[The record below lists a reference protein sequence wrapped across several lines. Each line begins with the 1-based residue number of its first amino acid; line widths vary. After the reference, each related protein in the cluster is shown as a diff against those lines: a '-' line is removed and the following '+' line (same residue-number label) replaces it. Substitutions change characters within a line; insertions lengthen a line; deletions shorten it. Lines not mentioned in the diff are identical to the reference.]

1 MIIYLFPTKRKGK
14 VYQQPDKVYDH
25 SIYSDIKVRDGWAQ
39 GARVLVSKEIM
50 SKITGSGKSEEAL
63 TLGSRPKSL
72 KGRRGGRI
80 VIGYWPLPKAERR
93 AERAGERE
101 AHLELSEGD
110 ALALGQAYDFSDV
123 IFTLTHVPPC
133 VVVPPRHLGDRIG
146 DGKLLLILAH
156 PQDLENPAMHI
167 MLLSP
172 FTFCTL

>member
-25 SIYSDIKVRDGWAQ
+25 GIYSDIKVRDGWAQ
-39 GARVLVSKEIM
+39 GARVLESKEIM
-50 SKITGSGKSEEAL
+50 LKITGYGKSEETL

-72 KGRRGGRI
+72 KGTRGGRI

-110 ALALGQAYDFSDV
+110 ALALGQTSDFSDV
-123 IFTLTHVPPC
+123 IFETTLSLPMFLLVWLYLRDILETGSETGNSF
-133 VVVPPRHLGDRIG
+133 LSSRIHR
-146 DGKLLLILAH
+146 I
-156 PQDLENPAMHI
+156 
-167 MLLSP
+167 
-172 FTFCTL
+172 

>member
-1 MIIYLFPTKRKGK
+1 MSG
-14 VYQQPDKVYDH
+14 
-25 SIYSDIKVRDGWAQ
+25 AQ

-50 SKITGSGKSEEAL
+50 FKITRYGKSEEAL

-72 KGRRGGRI
+72 KGTRGGRI

-93 AERAGERE
+93 AEQAGERE

-110 ALALGQAYDFSDV
+110 ALALGQTIDFSDV
-123 IFTLTHVPPC
+123 ILTHVPPC

-156 PQDLENPAMHI
+156 PQDLENTAMHI